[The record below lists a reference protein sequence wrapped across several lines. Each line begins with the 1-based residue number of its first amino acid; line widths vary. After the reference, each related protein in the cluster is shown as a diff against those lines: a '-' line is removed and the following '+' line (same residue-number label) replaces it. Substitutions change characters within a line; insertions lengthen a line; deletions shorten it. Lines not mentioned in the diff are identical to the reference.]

1 MASEERKI
9 LEAALKPLMKQL
21 GFKKN
26 GPTWYRH
33 TDIGIQVLNIQ
44 GSQWDKSFY
53 INLGV
58 YFLAI
63 GSEEKPK
70 EHQCHV
76 RQRLCQLSDDLQ
88 SCNDTLSFESDTA
101 HEVRGKALCH
111 LVKKFGIP
119 WLERLANF
127 EGARTYLSSNPRQGF
142 PVAKATYEYLG
153 IQFS

>member
-21 GFKKN
+21 GFKKA
-26 GPTWYRH
+26 GPTWHRRK
-33 TDIGIQVLNIQ
+33 DIGIQVLNIQ

-53 INLGV
+53 LNLGV

-70 EHQCHV
+70 EYQCHI
-76 RQRLCQLSDDLQ
+76 RQRLCQLTDDLQ
-88 SCNDTLSFESDTA
+88 GCNDTLSFDSDRAPETRA
-101 HEVRGKALCH
+101 KALSH
-111 LVKKFGIP
+111 LVGKFGVP
-119 WLERLANF
+119 WLQQLTSV
-127 EGARTYLSSNPRQGF
+127 EGARTYLSANPRHGF
-142 PVAKATYEYLG
+142 PVQKATYEYLG